1 MKQERKLV
9 TKRFLPS
16 YSLIE
21 GDSGVIVYAV
31 VRVLSS
37 KQASLI
43 ASASSSSYSLS
54 EGVSGVLTP
63 DKSAFSFSVYISPLK
78 GNTFVPVST
87 RTQPFSSATW
97 ER

>member
-37 KQASLI
+37 KQASLT
-43 ASASSSSYSLS
+43 ASVSSLTYSLS

-63 DKSAFSFSVYISPLK
+63 DKSAFSFSVYISPLN
-78 GNTFVPVST
+78 GNTSVPVST
-87 RTQPFSSATW
+87 
-97 ER
+97 